1 MKHFG
6 VYIGFLYVLREKHAA
21 SGNDTETSHVNTET
35 DVLSLVSYE
44 SGINSY
50 DMKLLFDSKVVNVE
64 ETVTNIIDSIN
75 SPIYYVLIDHLTN
88 LPYCE
93 NCNTALY
100 NTVDINA
107 NGKF

>member
-1 MKHFG
+1 MNQL
-6 VYIGFLYVLREKHAA
+6 IEKE
-21 SGNDTETSHVNTET
+21 NDV
-35 DVLSLVSYE
+35 
-44 SGINSY
+44 
-50 DMKLLFDSKVVNVE
+50 
-64 ETVTNIIDSIN
+64 NIIDSIN
-75 SPIYYVLIDHLTN
+75 SPIYYFLIDHLTN

>member
-1 MKHFG
+1 MILTHP
-6 VYIGFLYVLREKHAA
+6 I
-21 SGNDTETSHVNTET
+21 VNTET

-75 SPIYYVLIDHLTN
+75 SPIYYFLIDHLTN

>member
-1 MKHFG
+1 MWRNRKS
-6 VYIGFLYVLREKHAA
+6 FLKLKEK
-21 SGNDTETSHVNTET
+21 TSHLILTHTIVNTET

-75 SPIYYVLIDHLTN
+75 SPIYYFLIDHLTN

-100 NTVDINA
+100 NTIDINT